1 MFTNQKR
8 TACIIIVCSVLTL
21 SILVANLMLW
31 RTHNPAPSAPG
42 QQARANEAFGKLPLY
57 FIENQGQTDGRVAYY
72 VQGSDKAI
80 YFTDQGLTFIL
91 NGMRNE
97 TSLQPASFNPHS
109 TLHTP
114 QSERWALKLDFIGAR
129 AGVHPEGEA
138 QTEAIISY
146 FKGHSSK
153 WKRGLKTYSRIVYRD
168 LWPGIDLVYAGTA
181 NRMKYTFVVQP
192 GADPNQIKLAYRGA
206 SGVTLNAAGQLDVRT
221 PVGGFTDDRPV
232 SFQEVNGKQAEVK
245 TAYALDAEGQPG
257 AANYGFALGEYDH
270 NRELVIDPA
279 VLIYAGFIGGSG
291 QEFGNGITV
300 DNGGN
305 AYIVGDTTSTEATFP
320 DGDGFGAVTGPD
332 STFNGDFDAFVA
344 KVNAAGTALVYI
356 GYIGG
361 IGFDRGYGIAVDN
374 GGNAYITG
382 QTSSSGAT
390 FPDGDGFGVING
402 PDTTFNGGFGDA
414 FVAKVNAAGT
424 ALVYAGYI
432 GGSGDDVGYDI
443 AVDNAGNAYITGN
456 TSSTEATF
464 PDGDGFGAVTGP
476 DTAFNGNSDAFVVK
490 VNAAGTALVYAG
502 YIGGSGADFGYGIAM
517 DSADN
522 AYVTGFTGSSE
533 TTFPDGDGFGALTGP
548 DTTFNGGQEDAF
560 VVKVNATGTS
570 LVYAGYIGG
579 SDSDIGRGI
588 AVDSS
593 GNVYVI
599 GRTAS
604 TEATFPD
611 GDGFGAVTGPDTTYN
626 GGFDAFV
633 AKVNAGGT
641 ALAYAGYIGGSGL
654 EFGLGIVVDSA
665 GKAYVTGYTES
676 TEATFPDGDGFG
688 TLMGPDTTFN
698 GGQEDGFVAKVNA
711 PGTALIYAGYIGGSD
726 NDTGRGIALDSAG
739 NVYICGD
746 TLSSGS
752 TFPDGDGFGGLPG
765 PDTTSNGLFDAFVAK
780 ISSDC
785 TSLILGAYPNATVII
800 GGNTTVTPAASPSGA
815 ISSITASA
823 PGFTGSFSVNPISG
837 VVTINNA
844 GPYGNYTVTVMVT
857 DNCGATA
864 TKTFTLS
871 VNCPGATIVVTTA
884 ADTVAVDGG
893 CSLREA
899 IQAAN
904 TNTAVNECPAGLA
917 GLDTIYFAIG
927 AGTPTINLIG
937 SALPII
943 TEPVVID
950 GSFCQSTRVELNGAG
965 ITSANTNGLKVTAG
979 NSTIRSL
986 VINRFTGNGLAI
998 QTAGGNVIENCLI
1011 GTNVTGT
1018 LDRGNAGDGIFITAS
1033 SNNRI
1038 GGTSATQR
1046 NLISGNDQVGIEI
1059 STSSA
1064 NNVIQGNFI
1073 GTDISGTQ
1081 ALGNVRDGIFF
1092 NSSNAGL
1099 NLIGGTAAGAGNL
1112 ISSNGIQPG
1121 GTGAGIALFSPGNQV
1136 LGNLI
1141 GTDITGTLPL
1151 GNLDGVRIGNDLN
1164 VIGGTLPGAANTI
1177 AHSTRYGI
1185 VVFNG
1190 TRNSI
1195 LSNSIFS
1202 NLSLGIDLG
1211 QNGVTAND
1219 SGDSDVGPN
1228 NFQNFPVLMQATSNQ
1243 ILGTLN
1249 SLANTTFTVQFFSN
1263 LSCDSSGNGEGQ
1275 TYLGQLSN
1283 VTTNAGGNASITF
1296 TPSAALALGTVITAT
1311 ATDPNGNTS
1320 EFSGCRVVTL
1330 PTLSINDVTVTEG
1343 HINPVNAVF
1352 TVSLS
1357 APSTQTVTVQYA
1369 TANGTATAPG
1379 DYTGLSLNT
1388 LTFPPNTLTQTITV
1402 AVQGDTTFEPN
1413 EIYFVNLTN
1422 PTNATLADAQG
1433 LGTIMNDDSQPA
1445 ISINDVT
1452 VTEGNSGTINAVFTV
1467 SLSNASYQTVTV
1479 QYATANNT
1487 ATAPGDYT
1495 ALSLAILSFP
1505 PNTTTKTITVAING
1519 DTVAELNE
1527 SFFVF
1532 LSNPTNAG
1540 LADNKGIGT
1549 ITNDDACLPPV
1560 ANAGPDQTKKSSPFS
1575 GLTPITLNGTASSNP
1590 GGGPLTYQWREGV
1603 TVLGSTAILNVN
1615 LPTGTHTI
1623 TLTVTNQCLAQ
1634 ATDTVV
1640 INIVDCPTIAIT
1652 PATLPNGTV
1661 GTPYNQ
1667 TLTATGGI
1675 APYTFSM
1682 LSTGLPPG
1690 LSLSSAGVI
1699 TNTPTQAGLYTFT
1712 VGVTDAI
1719 ECTGAVTY
1727 TVTINGPAISI
1738 SDVTVTE
1745 GDSGTV
1751 NAVFNVS
1758 LSFASPQTVTVQYA
1772 TADGT
1777 ATAPSDYTAAA
1788 LTTLSFPPNTTTKTI
1803 TVPVKGETTFE
1814 PNEAF
1819 FVNLSNPVNGSVAD
1833 AQGQGTI
1840 TNDDSRPTISINDVT
1855 VTEGNSGFVNALF
1868 TVTLSN
1874 PSYQT
1879 ITVQYSTAD
1888 GTATAPDDYTA
1899 QSLITLSFPPGI
1911 TLKKFPVPVKGDTT
1925 FEPTETFFANLSNL
1939 TNAAL
1944 ADGQGVG
1951 TITNNDNQPT
1961 LSISD
1966 ATVTEGNSGTI
1977 NAVFTVSLS
1986 NTSAQ
1991 TITVDY
1997 ATADDTATAPGD
2009 YTALPLT
2016 TLTFPPNTL
2025 TQTITVAVNG
2035 DTIYEPPSE
2044 TFFVDLTNPVNVVLL
2059 DDQGLGTIIDN
2070 ESQPTISINDVAVT
2084 EGDTGTVSAVFTVS
2098 LSAPSTQTITV
2109 QYATANGTAIAPG
2122 DYSALPLT
2130 TLTFSP
2136 GTLTQTIT
2144 VQVIGDTISEL
2155 PNETFFVN
2163 LSSPSNTTL
2172 ADGVGQGTI
2181 LNNDCSSIV
2190 FLTTWGSLG
2199 TGDGQFNLPTGVAL
2213 DGAGNVYVADTFNH
2227 RIQMFD
2233 PNGNFL
2239 LKWGTPGIG
2248 NGEFNL
2254 PNGIAVSAT
2263 GTVYVS
2269 DAGNHRIQVF
2279 TASGGYIKQWGGFG
2293 SDDGKFDYPVGVA
2306 LNSAGNVYIGDDDNH
2321 RVQEFDASGNFL
2333 LKWGGSYGSGDVE
2346 FKTPRGVMVDAS
2358 DNVYVADGYNNR
2370 IAKFDGNG
2378 NYLLKWGMAGT
2389 DNGQFD
2395 PWGVAVDG
2403 VGNVYLTDIFSH
2415 RIQKFDAYGNF
2426 LFTWGSFGTGSEN
2439 FHSPYGI
2446 AVDGSGNIYVADGR
2460 NNRIQKLGPLVSPI
2474 ANAGPDQNFSS
2485 LPNLL
2490 TPVTL
2495 NGAASSDPN
2504 GGPLN
2509 YQWRKGATVLGFGQT
2524 LNVSLPTGTH
2534 TITLTVTNQCG
2545 LPATDI
2551 VVIKIGV
2558 ETPIGGGSVGGSGA
2572 TANFV
2577 SVTAPGVTYF
2587 DPIAPGLAGP
2597 LLLRTGPSNQPNSI
2611 RSAASGYIPVDDLA
2625 FDISTTATFSGPVTT
2640 CYDASAVTDPAVF
2653 ANLRV
2658 FHNEAGVLVDRTIL
2672 PPDTPPPDF
2681 KAKTICART
2690 TTLGKFVVAYNAI
2703 TAATITAQQGSPAI
2717 TRHLATVSDPDQ
2729 VANTLYVS
2737 ATQLTGKGITIDTL
2751 AIAANGA
2758 VTASVQADCAATD
2771 STFELNVING
2781 SGASAIATL
2790 TVNVTANTPPVL
2802 SYNSP
2807 QTVAV
2812 GQGLT
2817 ITPATG
2823 PSDNNPISFIAVLS
2837 SGGFTGDIAL
2847 NPVTGAISLTNAS
2860 PGGALT
2866 FTIRATDQCGANTDT
2881 SFTVNVTCPVITLN
2895 PATLPAGMAGQTY
2908 NQPLTQMGGVAPI
2921 TWSVSAGELPE
2932 GLNLDSKTGLLS
2944 GAPIVFGTFSFT
2956 IQATDING
2964 CSGVQ
2969 AYSLVINPPCGT
2981 LIITPVPLDGML
2993 PNGFVGT
3000 NYNQTFTATGGTEP
3014 YTFTL
3019 DSGSFPNGLNIVGAE
3034 LTGTPTATG
3043 VFNFSIKATDSFGCS
3058 GTRTYTVVISGTGLQ
3073 FYPLAHPVRM
3083 VDTRVG
3089 ATACQT
3095 PGAAITGNTSLTVPA
3110 RGVCDGLTIPA
3121 NAAAV
3126 TGNVTTVGPVA
3137 AGFLTIYPSG
3147 ATRPQASNSNYQTSQ
3162 TLNNV
3167 FTVGL
3172 GAADGAFNVFAL
3184 STTNVVVDVTGYFAP
3199 PGANGLFFHPLP
3211 APVRLLDT
3219 RAGQTACTTPGTPLL
3234 AATEFQQQ
3242 GNAIC
3247 GIPATALALV
3257 GNATT
3262 VGPLAQGFLTLFPA
3276 DATRPLIASG
3286 NYQSGQ
3292 TLNSPFTVGLSPSGQ
3307 FKIYSLQQTNL
3318 VVDVLGYYSADASDT
3333 VGIGLLFSPMTPARL
3348 LDTRAGQTACFTP
3361 GVAIPAT
3368 TDTPQAARGTCTIP
3382 ATAQAIVGNATTV
3395 SPASGGFLTFWPSNA
3410 TRPNAAT
3417 SNFAAGVNFN
3427 RHYTVGLGADG
3438 AFNIYALTS
3447 THLVVDVSGSFAP

>member
-8 TACIIIVCSVLTL
+8 TACIILVCSVLTL

-31 RTHNPAPSAPG
+31 RTHNPAPSTPG
-42 QQARANEAFGKLPLY
+42 QQARTNEAFGKLPLY

-97 TSLQPASFNPHS
+97 TTLQPASLNPHS
-109 TLHTP
+109 APHTP
-114 QSERWALKLDFIGAR
+114 QSERWALKLDFVGAK

-232 SFQEVNGKQAEVK
+232 SFQEVNGKQAEVE

-344 KVNAAGTALVYI
+344 KVNASGTALVYI

-443 AVDNAGNAYITGN
+443 AVDNAGNAYVTGN
-456 TSSTEATF
+456 TSSTQATF

-533 TTFPDGDGFGALTGP
+533 ATFPDGDGFGALTGP

-593 GNVYVI
+593 GNVYVT

-844 GPYGNYTVTVMVT
+844 GPFGNYTVTVMVT

-927 AGTPTINLIG
+927 AGTPTINLTG

-998 QTAGGNVIENCLI
+998 QTGNGNVIENCFI
-1011 GTNVTGT
+1011 GTNVTGA
-1018 LDRGNAGDGIFITAS
+1018 LDRGNAGDGILITAS

-1038 GGTSATQR
+1038 GGISAGQR

-1059 STSSA
+1059 LTPS
-1064 NNVIQGNFI
+1064 NNNIIQGNFI
-1073 GTDISGTQ
+1073 GTDVSGTQ
-1081 ALGNVRDGIFF
+1081 ALGNVRDGIFL

-1112 ISSNGIQPG
+1112 ISSNGIQTG

-1151 GNLDGVRIGNDLN
+1151 GNLDGMRIGNDLN

-1185 VVFNG
+1185 LAFNG

-1202 NLSLGIDLG
+1202 NSSLGIDLG

-1249 SLANTTFTVQFFSN
+1249 SVANTTFTVQFFSN
-1263 LSCDSSGNGEGQ
+1263 LACDSSGNGEGQ
-1275 TYLGQLSN
+1275 TYLGQLAN
-1283 VTTNAGGNASITF
+1283 VTTNASGNASIIF

-1369 TANGTATAPG
+1369 TANGTAIAPG

-1413 EIYFVNLTN
+1413 EIYFVNLTS

-1433 LGTIMNDDSQPA
+1433 LGTITNDDSQPG

-1452 VTEGNSGTINAVFTV
+1452 ITEGNSGMINAVFTV
-1467 SLSNASYQTVTV
+1467 SLSNASHQTITV

-1487 ATAPGDYT
+1487 ATAPSDYT
-1495 ALSLAILSFP
+1495 ALPLTTLSFP
-1505 PNTTTKTITVAING
+1505 PNTTTKTITVAVNG

-1540 LADNKGIGT
+1540 LADNKGVGT

-1590 GGGPLTYQWREGV
+1590 GGGTLIYQWREGA

-1615 LPTGTHTI
+1615 LTSGTHSI
-1623 TLTVTNQCLAQ
+1623 TLTVTNPCLAQ

-1652 PATLPNGTV
+1652 PATLPDGTV

-1675 APYTFSM
+1675 APYNFS
-1682 LSTGLPPG
+1682 LLFTGLPPG
-1690 LSLSSAGVI
+1690 LSFSSAGVI
-1699 TNTPTQAGLYTFT
+1699 TNTPTQAGIYTFA
-1712 VGVTDAI
+1712 VGVIDAI
-1719 ECTGAVTY
+1719 GCTGAVTY

-1751 NAVFNVS
+1751 NAVFTVS

-1814 PNEAF
+1814 PNETF

-1840 TNDDSRPTISINDVT
+1840 TNDDSQPTISINDVT

-1874 PSYQT
+1874 ASYQT

-1899 QSLITLSFPPGI
+1899 QSLITLTFSPGI
-1911 TLKKFPVPVKGDTT
+1911 TLKKFPVPVKGDTI
-1925 FEPTETFFANLSNL
+1925 FEPTEIFFANLSNN
-1939 TNAAL
+1939 TNATL

-1986 NTSAQ
+1986 NASAQ

-1997 ATADDTATAPGD
+1997 ATAEDTATAPGD

-2044 TFFVDLTNPVNVVLL
+2044 TFFVDLTNPVNVVLP

-2084 EGDTGTVSAVFTVS
+2084 EGDAGTISAVFTVG
-2098 LSAPSTQTITV
+2098 LSNASYQTITV
-2109 QYATANGTAIAPG
+2109 KYATANGTATAPG
-2122 DYSALPLT
+2122 DYTALPLA

-2144 VQVIGDTISEL
+2144 VQVIGDTNYEPPS
-2155 PNETFFVN
+2155 ETFFVN
-2163 LSSPSNTTL
+2163 LSSPTNATI
-2172 ADGVGQGTI
+2172 ADGQGLGTI
-2181 LNNDCSSIV
+2181 TNDDCPGV
-2190 FLTTWGSLG
+2190 TLLTAWGSVG
-2199 TGDGQFNLPTGVAL
+2199 SGNGQFNTPIGVAV
-2213 DGAGNVYVADTFNH
+2213 DAAGNVYVTEEVNQ
-2227 RIQMFD
+2227 RIQKFD
-2233 PNGNFL
+2233 SNGNFL
-2239 LKWGTPGIG
+2239 LKWGNSGSG
-2248 NGEFNL
+2248 NGQFHDPL
-2254 PNGIAVSAT
+2254 GIAV
-2263 GTVYVS
+2263 
-2269 DAGNHRIQVF
+2269 DAM
-2279 TASGGYIKQWGGFG
+2279 
-2293 SDDGKFDYPVGVA
+2293 
-2306 LNSAGNVYIGDDDNH
+2306 GNVYVADTENNRI
-2321 RVQEFDASGNFL
+2321 QKFDANGNFL
-2333 LKWGGSYGSGDVE
+2333 LKWGGGGIGNGQFNQPIDIAVDVV
-2346 FKTPRGVMVDAS
+2346 G
-2358 DNVYVADGYNNR
+2358 NVYVADFSNHR
-2370 IAKFDGNG
+2370 IQKFDSNG
-2378 NYLLKWGMAGT
+2378 NFLLKWGSFGSGNGEFNRPSGVAVDTIGNVYAV
-2389 DNGQFD
+2389 DRLNYRVEKFDANGNFILKWGNQGVGDGQFSLPERVAVD
-2395 PWGVAVDG
+2395 AMGNVYVSERNSYRIQKFDANGNFLLKWGNSNTFFPPWGVAVDMAG
-2403 VGNVYLTDIFSH
+2403 HVYVVDAGDY
-2415 RIQKFDAYGNF
+2415 RMQKF
-2426 LFTWGSFGTGSEN
+2426 SVPS
-2439 FHSPYGI
+2439 SPT
-2446 AVDGSGNIYVADGR
+2446 
-2460 NNRIQKLGPLVSPI
+2460 
-2474 ANAGPDQNFSS
+2474 ANAGPDQT
-2485 LPNLL
+2485 LATTGGPI
-2490 TPVTL
+2490 PVML
-2495 NGAASSDPN
+2495 NGSGSSPS
-2504 GGPLN
+2504 GGPLT
-2509 YQWRKGATVLGFGQT
+2509 YEWRKGMTVLGSGAT
-2524 LNVSLPTGTH
+2524 LNVNLPAGTH
-2534 TITLTVTNQCG
+2534 TITLVVTDQCG
-2545 LPATDI
+2545 FPAYDT

-2597 LLLRTGPSNQPNSI
+2597 LLLRTGPLNQPNSI

-2658 FHNEAGVLVDRTIL
+2658 FHNEAGALIDRTIL
-2672 PPDTPPPDF
+2672 PPDAPPPDF

-2703 TAATITAQQGSPAI
+2703 TAATFSTQQGSPAT
-2717 TRHLATVSDPDQ
+2717 TRQLATVSDPDQ
-2729 VANTLYVS
+2729 AASTLYLSV
-2737 ATQLTGKGITIDTL
+2737 TPLTGTGVTIGSPT
-2751 AIAANGA
+2751 IAANGA
-2758 VTASVQADCAATD
+2758 VTASVQADCAATN
-2771 STFELNVING
+2771 STFELNVINDI
-2781 SGASAIATL
+2781 GASAIATL
-2790 TVNVTANTPPVL
+2790 TINVTANTPPVL

-2807 QTVAV
+2807 QTVAA

-2847 NPVTGAISLTNAS
+2847 NPVTGAINLTNAS
-2860 PGGALT
+2860 PGGAFT
-2866 FTIRATDQCGANTDT
+2866 FTIRATDQCGENTDT

-2895 PATLPAGMAGQTY
+2895 PATLPSGMAGQTY

-2956 IQATDING
+2956 IQAIDING

-3058 GTRTYTVVISGTGLQ
+3058 GTRAYTVVISGTGLQ

-3095 PGAAITGNTSLTVPA
+3095 PGSPITGNTSLTVPA

-3147 ATRPQASNSNYQTSQ
+3147 ATRPQASNSNYQTNQ

-3172 GAADGAFNVFAL
+3172 GAGDGAFNVYAL

-3211 APVRLLDT
+3211 APVRLLDS

-3234 AATEFQQQ
+3234 AATEFLQQ

-3410 TRPNAAT
+3410 TRPTAAT